1 MTCPPPSPCAFAIY
15 VFIGVLMCGLPV
27 HLSRTLAGVDLR
39 SPTSLAP
46 RLQTD
51 QIQALMGNV
60 FEKPLLDHL
69 NGEPCPPLRVVPLD
83 PSCPQPLQAPSG
95 PFPLPRLQG

>member
-1 MTCPPPSPCAFAIY
+1 MPCPPPSPCASAIC
-15 VFIGVLMCGLPV
+15 VFICVFMCGLPV

-39 SPTSLAP
+39 SPTPLAP

-51 QIQALMGNV
+51 QIHALVGNV

-69 NGEPCPPLRVVPLD
+69 NGEPCPPLAVVPLD
-83 PSCPQPLQAPSG
+83 PSCPHPLQAPSG
-95 PFPLPRLQG
+95 PFLPPRLRG